1 MARDL
6 GSTRRAA
13 RERALSLLYE
23 AEAKHVP
30 VSAVIGE
37 LPVAPDPYAAEIAEG
52 ADSHRSAI
60 DALLQQAAVGWDVG
74 RMAAVDR
81 AVLRIA
87 TYELLERPDVPTA
100 VVLDEAVGLVK
111 RFSTESSGAFVNG
124 VLATVARRT
133 RGAEA
138 ALDGE

>member
-30 VSAVIGE
+30 VSVVVGE
-37 LPVAPDPYAAEIAEG
+37 LPVAPDPYAVEIAEG
-52 ADSHRSAI
+52 ADTHRAAI
-60 DALLQQAAVGWDVG
+60 DVLLQQAAVGWDVD

-111 RFSTESSGAFVNG
+111 RFSTENSGAFVNG

>member
-30 VSAVIGE
+30 VSVVVGE
-37 LPVAPDPYAAEIAEG
+37 LPVAPDPYAVEIAEG
-52 ADSHRSAI
+52 ADTHRATI
-60 DALLQQAAVGWDVG
+60 DALLQQAAVGWDVD

-87 TYELLERPDVPTA
+87 TYELLERPDVPMA

-111 RFSTESSGAFVNG
+111 RFSTENSGAFVNG

-133 RGAEA
+133 RSAEA